1 MYIFDRQVLQS
12 ASFADKI
19 IHIQRYQVI
28 KIHVPFLQ
36 AAERPEDK
44 DITTGEYK
52 IGEEIKSFEIDT
64 FCHCST
70 VRWTHKM
77 TEYGG
82 DHHANKTERFQI
94 NFAVTKRL

>member
-1 MYIFDRQVLQS
+1 MFRSCKLQNDRKIRTLQL
-12 ASFADKI
+12 ANI
-19 IHIQRYQVI
+19 
-28 KIHVPFLQ
+28 
-36 AAERPEDK
+36 
-44 DITTGEYK
+44 K